1 MHTPITAAEPI
12 GLSPTRAVAAR
23 IKPAALAVPALA
35 FVAGTAVGLQD
46 LHWALPAAAVV
57 FGWSQLTGA

>member
-1 MHTPITAAEPI
+1 MHTPITAAEPVR
-12 GLSPTRAVAAR
+12 LSPTRAIAAR

-35 FVAGTAVGLQD
+35 FVAGTAAGLQD